1 MTSHAK
7 RPEYVT
13 FTEGARLL
21 VSEGIVTSMTPQ
33 GLRYIARTRDDWPFG
48 DGRREPYRD
57 AGRTRMMRTVPFLAY
72 FRKHPPKGRGPAQ
85 KGREETPGGVS

>member
-13 FTEGARLL
+13 FAEAAALL
-21 VSEGIVTSMTPQ
+21 ISEGVAKSMTPQ

-48 DGRREPYRD
+48 DTPGKEPYRD
-57 AGRTRMMRTVPFLAY
+57 AGRTRMMRTARLIAF
-72 FRKHPPKGRGPAQ
+72 FRKNPPKGRGPARRPRQ
-85 KGREETPGGVS
+85 RPADAS